1 MAVRMARPAVTGA
14 VFPGRERAQMART
27 PRRRAASKSTP
38 ADVGIGYGDPLSLF
52 FGTPRRSASG

>member
-38 ADVGIGYGDPLSLF
+38 ADVGIGYGVRQVCLLPED
-52 FGTPRRSASG
+52 